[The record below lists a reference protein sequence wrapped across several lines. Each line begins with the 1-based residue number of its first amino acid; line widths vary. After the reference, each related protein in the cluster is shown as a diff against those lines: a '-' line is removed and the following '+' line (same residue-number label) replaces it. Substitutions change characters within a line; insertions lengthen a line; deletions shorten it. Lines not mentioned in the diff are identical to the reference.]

1 MLLSVLSDDEHG
13 RDDVWRHLLSL
24 NRTLK
29 VSDPCPTVIADYHGI
44 SDKPS
49 DTVQKRTQDCNLR
62 ALFPLSIPPCFFV
75 NLCFLSLF
83 LSSSR
88 SHVSN

>member
-29 VSDPCPTVIADYHGI
+29 VSDPCPTVIADYHGL

-49 DTVQKRTQDCNLR
+49 DTV
-62 ALFPLSIPPCFFV
+62 
-75 NLCFLSLF
+75 
-83 LSSSR
+83 
-88 SHVSN
+88 H

>member
-1 MLLSVLSDDEHG
+1 VHADITALYRNIERADLDLSGSNVRDRRSTMLLSVLSDDEHG

-29 VSDPCPTVIADYHGI
+29 VSDPCPTVIADYHGL

-49 DTVQKRTQDCNLR
+49 DTV
-62 ALFPLSIPPCFFV
+62 
-75 NLCFLSLF
+75 
-83 LSSSR
+83 
-88 SHVSN
+88 H

>member
-1 MLLSVLSDDEHG
+1 MHADITALYRNIERADLDLAGSNVRDRRSTMLLSVLSDDEHG

-29 VSDPCPTVIADYHGI
+29 VSDPCSTVIADYHGR

-49 DTVQKRTQDCNLR
+49 DTV
-62 ALFPLSIPPCFFV
+62 
-75 NLCFLSLF
+75 
-83 LSSSR
+83 
-88 SHVSN
+88 H